1 MDNAWTRRADNATA
15 IHVMRMGELEAQ
27 EDGLKK
33 SLCKL
38 DEAHAIIQET
48 MHMILRMS
56 GEAFPAG
63 SATFDAMYEES
74 AARAGRSEYEL
85 DTCANDMQNELK
97 AIRRHMEEEQEAYRK
112 AMRALDEETRHQ

>member
-1 MDNAWTRRADNATA
+1 MDEATA
-15 IHVMRMGELEAQ
+15 IHVMRMGELEAH

-33 SLCKL
+33 SLRKL

-63 SATFDAMYEES
+63 SAVFDAMYAES
-74 AARAGRSEYEL
+74 AARASRSEYEL

-97 AIRRHMEEEQEAYRK
+97 ATRRHMDEEQEAYRK
-112 AMRALDEETRHQ
+112 AMRALDEEARRQ